1 MGAVHGAAARA
12 DRTLGSAGIRMRRL
26 AASIIAAL
34 CASAAPLLAHPAPFS
49 YLDVRLAG
57 VSLDVSVVVHVL
69 DVAHELG
76 VSEQALLEPAGLA
89 PHVAA
94 LTALVQERLQ
104 LTADGR
110 AVANG
115 TWSAPEPVPDR
126 DGLRLRVRYA
136 LPAPPGQ
143 LTLAAHLFP
152 YDPQHQT
159 FVNLYDQSVLTTQAI
174 LGAERQSL
182 VYYTGTRQGVLA
194 VVRHFAASGVHHILI
209 GPDHL
214 LFLVGLLLVGGS
226 IRRLALVV
234 SAFTL
239 AHSIT
244 LTLAVL
250 RIVSPPAWVVEPA
263 IALSI
268 VYVGAD
274 NLTVRG
280 GRDMR
285 GWIAFAFGLIH
296 GFGFANVLREM
307 DLPARALGWS
317 LFSFNVGVEIGQL
330 VVVVAVA
337 SAVAAVRAR
346 SEAAGRRL
354 AVGGSVVVIVAGT
367 FWFIERVF
375 FSAGAA

>member
-1 MGAVHGAAARA
+1 
-12 DRTLGSAGIRMRRL
+12 MRGL

-34 CASAAPLLAHPAPFS
+34 CATAAPLLAHPAPFS
-49 YLDVRLAG
+49 YLDIRLDGA
-57 VSLDVSVVVHVL
+57 VLDVSIVVHVL
-69 DVAHELG
+69 DVAHELE
-76 VSEQALLEPAGLA
+76 VSEQALLQPAGLA

-94 LTALVQERLQ
+94 LTALVQARLQ
-104 LTADGR
+104 LAADGR

-126 DGLRLRVRYA
+126 DGLRLRVRYP

-159 FVNLYDQSVLTTQAI
+159 FVNLYDQGTLTTQAI
-174 LGAERQSL
+174 LGGERQSL
-182 VYYTGTRQGVLA
+182 VYYTGTRQGMFA
-194 VVRHFAASGVHHILI
+194 VVRNFAASGVHHILI

-250 RIVSPPAWVVEPA
+250 RIVSPPAWIVEPA

-346 SEAAGRRL
+346 SEVAGRRL
-354 AVGGSVVVIVAGT
+354 TVAGSIVVIVAGT

-375 FSAGAA
+375 FGAGAA